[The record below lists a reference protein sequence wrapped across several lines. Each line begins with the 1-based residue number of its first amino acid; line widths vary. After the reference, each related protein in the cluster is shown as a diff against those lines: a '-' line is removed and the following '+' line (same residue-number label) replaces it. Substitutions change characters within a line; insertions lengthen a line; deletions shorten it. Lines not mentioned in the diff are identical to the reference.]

1 MPYANYSPQEV
12 ASQGEAIYE
21 QNIRKN
27 IETGNKGK
35 FVVID
40 IETGEYEIDDD
51 DLQATKRVLARHSDA
66 ILYGLRIGYPTAY
79 TLGMHVAVGE
89 R

>member
-27 IETGNKGK
+27 IETGNQGK

-51 DLQATKRVLARHSDA
+51 DLQATKRVLAKRSDA
-66 ILYGLRIGYPTAY
+66 VLYGLRIRYPTAY
-79 TLGMHVAVGE
+79 KLFTIFN
-89 R
+89 